1 MGGFEMKAFYAKTKE
16 EVFNELNTGDR
27 GLKNDEVKKRI
38 EEYGFNEFKE
48 KKTRTTIQKFLEQ
61 FKDFLVLILIG
72 AAIISGFVGEIAD
85 SIIILSVVIINA
97 TLGVIQE
104 NKAEESLKTLKK
116 MAAPLAL
123 VIRNGISV
131 EIPVREIVPGD
142 LVILEAGRYVPADLR
157 LIETSNLKIEESSL
171 TGESVPVEK
180 IDSAVDDENIGIGDR
195 KNMAFMS
202 SMVTYGRGK
211 GIVVATGMKTE
222 IGKIADMLAN
232 VEEEQTPLQIK
243 LEEAGKWMG
252 LAALA
257 ICGIMFIVGI
267 LNGKELLEMFM
278 TSISLAVAAI
288 PEGLP
293 AVVTIVLAVGV
304 QKMIKRNAIIRKLPA
319 VETLG
324 CATVICSD
332 KTGTL
337 TQNKMT
343 VKRIY
348 SINGF
353 ADYITDAKKII
364 YISNL
369 CNDTKIVDEDG
380 KYKTIG
386 DPTETALIDMAFSVG
401 IDKRKLDEE
410 YVRVEEI
417 PFDSDR
423 KLMTT
428 FNKNGDKIEVN
439 TKGAPDILISRC
451 KYVLDGDKIRD
462 INNED
467 LENIKNANEE
477 MAKNALRVLAVGY
490 KVVDKVEI
498 ENAENDLIFAGLIG
512 MIDPPREEAKDAVH
526 LCKTAGIKPVM
537 ITGDHKITAIA
548 IAKELGILKDESE
561 AITGTELEKMSDDEL
576 FNNVKKYSVYARVSP
591 EHKVRI
597 VEAWKKNG
605 QIVAMTG
612 DGVNDA
618 PALKTANIGAAMGI
632 TGTDVAKEAADM
644 VLTDDNFAT
653 IVSAVEEGRTIY
665 SNIKKSISYLLSCNI
680 GEIVTLFVATLLG
693 WAEPLLPIHILWV
706 NLVTDSLP
714 ALALGMEAAEPG
726 VMKQPP
732 RDPDE
737 GIFSKG
743 TGVRILLQG
752 IFIGVVTLISYV
764 YGVNYGKTRGMSFE
778 EYEILGRTMAF
789 FTLSLSQLVHAFNNR
804 YETKSVL
811 VNGIFNNK
819 YLDLAAIAS
828 FIIQLIVLASP
839 FLRNVF
845 KVTLLNGEQIMVVAV
860 CSIAPLFAVEIA
872 KLITKQKNKA
882 FFKKLNALP

>member
-1 MGGFEMKAFYAKTKE
+1 MKPFYMLTKQE
-16 EVFNELNTGDR
+16 IFSELNTNENGIS
-27 GLKNDEVKKRI
+27 DEEAKRRLS
-38 EEYGFNEFKE
+38 EFGYNEFKE
-48 KKTRTTIQKFLEQ
+48 RKTKSLFQRFLDQ
-61 FKDFLVLILIG
+61 FKDFLVIILIV
-72 AAIISGFVGEIAD
+72 AAIISGFIGEIAD
-85 SIIILSVVIINA
+85 SIIILFVIILNA
-97 TLGVIQE
+97 VLGVIQE
-104 NKAEESLKTLKK
+104 NKAEKSLNALKK
-116 MAAPLAL
+116 MASPLAV
-123 VIRNGISV
+123 VIRNGISK

-142 LVILEAGRYVPADLR
+142 IVVLEAGRYVPADLR
-157 LIETSNLKIEESSL
+157 LIEAVNLKVEESSL

-180 IDSAVDDENIGIGDR
+180 SSEALDNENISIGDR

-211 GIVVATGMKTE
+211 GVVVATGMKTE
-222 IGKIADMLAN
+222 IGKIADMLSN
-232 VEEEQTPLQIK
+232 VEEEQTPLQVK

-252 LAALA
+252 ITALA
-257 ICGIMFIVGI
+257 ICAVMFLVGI
-267 LNGKELLEMFM
+267 LRGHELFDMFM
-278 TSISLAVAAI
+278 TSIALAVAAI

-343 VKRIY
+343 VKEIFT
-348 SINGF
+348 INGY
-353 ADYITDAKKII
+353 ADDILDARKALI
-364 YISNL
+364 ISNL
-369 CNDTKIVDEDG
+369 CNDTKVVEENGKIV
-380 KYKTIG
+380 TLG
-386 DPTETALIDMAFSVG
+386 DPTETALVDIALKAG
-401 IDKRKLDEE
+401 LDKRELEKQ
-410 YVRVEEI
+410 YVRIDEI

-428 FNKNGDKIEVN
+428 FNRYEDKIKVN
-439 TKGAPDILISRC
+439 VKGAPDILLSKC
-451 KYVLDGDKIRD
+451 KFILDNNVVREITNDD
-462 INNED
+462 IER
-467 LENIKNANEE
+467 IKRANEE
-477 MAKNALRVLAVGY
+477 MAAKALRVLAVGY
-490 KVVDKVEI
+490 KNTNEVDI
-498 ENAENDLIFAGLIG
+498 NNAEKDLIFVALIG
-512 MIDPPREEAKDAVH
+512 MIDPPREEAKDAVKK
-526 LCKTAGIKPVM
+526 CKTAGIKPVM
-537 ITGDHKITAIA
+537 ITGDHKTTAIA
-548 IAKELGILKDESE
+548 IAKELGILNSDEE
-561 AITGTELEKMSDDEL
+561 AITGVELEKMSDEEL
-576 FNNVKKYSVYARVSP
+576 FNNVTRYSVYARVSP
-591 EHKVRI
+591 EHKVKI

-653 IVSAVEEGRTIY
+653 IVAAVEEGRTIY

-714 ALALGMEAAEPG
+714 ALALGMEPAEEG

-732 RDPDE
+732 RDPNE

-743 TGVRILLQG
+743 TGFRILMQG
-752 IFIGVVTLISYV
+752 ILIGALTLIAYV
-764 YGVNYGKTRGMSFE
+764 YGVNYGKKQGLSFE
-778 EYEILGRTMAF
+778 EYELIGRTMAF

-804 YETKSVL
+804 YELKSVIA
-811 VNGIFNNK
+811 NGMFKNK
-819 YLDLAAIAS
+819 YLNIAVLIS
-828 FIIQLIVLASP
+828 LFIQIMVLSTS
-839 FLRNVF
+839 FLRKIF
-845 KVTLLNGEQIMVVAV
+845 KVTLLNSEQIVIVLL
-860 CSIAPLFAVEIA
+860 CSIAPLVVVEIA
-872 KLITKQKNKA
+872 KL
-882 FFKKLNALP
+882 FRKK